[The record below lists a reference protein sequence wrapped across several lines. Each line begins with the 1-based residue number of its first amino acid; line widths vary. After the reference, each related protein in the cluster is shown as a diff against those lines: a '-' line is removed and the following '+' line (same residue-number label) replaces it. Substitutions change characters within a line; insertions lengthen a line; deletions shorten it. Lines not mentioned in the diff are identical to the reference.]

1 MSAFVADALAR
12 IEAARC
18 AEDLECLLRWA
29 AWDPY
34 EEPVDEPDFDDMRAS
49 WKVNGAAVEALAC
62 LPTPLLARSLLPIE
76 EEVDG
81 VVHWRQGASGDLVGK
96 ALLLRQGKGAAGD
109 LVGMLASEEDHEAA
123 VRAIDAATVVFSG
136 RAVLAR
142 RGGTSLPLPPVLEAL
157 ADVPLESSDSYCKVR
172 LAWVRKELARHR

>member
-12 IEAARC
+12 IESARC

-34 EEPVDEPDFDDMRAS
+34 EEPVDEPDFDDMGAS
-49 WKVNGAAVEALAC
+49 WKVNGAAEEALAS
-62 LPTPLLARSLLPIE
+62 LPTSLLARSLLPIE
-76 EEVDG
+76 G
-81 VVHWRQGASGDLVGK
+81 RQGASGDIVGK
-96 ALLLRQGKGAAGD
+96 ALLLREGKGTAGD
-109 LVGMLASEEDHEAA
+109 LIGMLASKEDHEAA

-142 RGGTSLPLPPVLEAL
+142 RRAKALPLPPLLEAL